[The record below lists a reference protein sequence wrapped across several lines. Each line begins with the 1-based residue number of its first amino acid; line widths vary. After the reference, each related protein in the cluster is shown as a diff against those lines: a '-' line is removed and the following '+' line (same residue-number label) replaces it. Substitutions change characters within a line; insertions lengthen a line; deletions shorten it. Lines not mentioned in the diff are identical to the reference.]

1 MIDGIQTTPS
11 AAPMRTDRHLAV
23 VLVVFVVA
31 ALDVDAA
38 DYGAGETGE
47 RKPSHTMV
55 PVYPERAR
63 RDRLEGDVQVCF
75 NVDRTGKTHRV
86 RVRKSSHRI
95 FEKPAVLAVRL
106 SRYEP
111 LPEAEMPVG
120 IKTCRTFRFRLT
132 PVVAES

>member
-1 MIDGIQTTPS
+1 
-11 AAPMRTDRHLAV
+11 MRTDRHLAV
-23 VLVVFVVA
+23 VLVVFVIA

-120 IKTCRTFRFRLT
+120 IKTCRTFRFRLN